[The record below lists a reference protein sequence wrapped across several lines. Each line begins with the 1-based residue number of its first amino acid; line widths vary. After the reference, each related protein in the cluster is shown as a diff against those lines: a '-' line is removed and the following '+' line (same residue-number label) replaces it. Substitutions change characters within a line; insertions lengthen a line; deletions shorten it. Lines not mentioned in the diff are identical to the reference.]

1 MPRVAVIIL
10 VWNGMKFLKELLF
23 SLQRMQQP
31 AGGVSFLFVDNASTE
46 GSAEYVR
53 AHFPEAIII
62 ENKENKGFAGGNN
75 VGLEHPAAQAAEY
88 VALLNQDTVVV
99 ENWLT
104 ELVAALDARADAA
117 SAQSLLLYEQERD
130 KINSAGNEI
139 HFLGFGFSRHNG
151 KSVSVIST
159 EAQRSGEISPSFE
172 EGSLGAARDAE
183 FFSYSLLSQE
193 KFVNLDK
200 QLKKPHFYAA

>member
-62 ENKENKGFAGGNN
+62 ENKENKMAIKKFIQRLFIGNKKTN
-75 VGLEHPAAQAAEY
+75 KIGKIVGAKI
-88 VALLNQDTVVV
+88 
-99 ENWLT
+99 
-104 ELVAALDARADAA
+104 
-117 SAQSLLLYEQERD
+117 SLL
-130 KINSAGNEI
+130 KVSNI
-139 HFLGFGFSRHNG
+139 G
-151 KSVSVIST
+151 K
-159 EAQRSGEISPSFE
+159 
-172 EGSLGAARDAE
+172 LK
-183 FFSYSLLSQE
+183 YNCN
-193 KFVNLDK
+193 NLRK
-200 QLKKPHFYAA
+200 